1 MANFFQ
7 DEYRSMQD
15 GLLAWMR
22 AVEREKLAL
31 NLRHVRVGG
40 GGVERALAKVEV
52 GYGKVQHTYKA
63 KRSGKRTKNGLDGEN
78 FNLKSS
84 T

>member
-1 MANFFQ
+1 MVTLLFQ

-22 AVEREKLAL
+22 AIEREKLAL
-31 NLRHVRVGG
+31 NLRHVRVGR

-52 GYGKVQHTYKA
+52 GNGKLQRCATATPPRFV
-63 KRSGKRTKNGLDGEN
+63 
-78 FNLKSS
+78 
-84 T
+84 